1 MFMESR
7 NIYTDKFECRLGLR
21 NERLKFAVTT
31 SLSAAPE
38 QVAEAKRLAG
48 KFKVPFVH
56 RRGLSHETLSQRLG
70 VEGMVVVSSQK
81 VSYVARGQEFF
92 FHPSLACLRI
102 IGLKN
107 GKTDQMVRCMS
118 LENGDSVLDCT
129 LGLGTDAIVASFVVG
144 ANGRVT
150 GLESSMLIAKLV
162 RRGLATYSEIEE
174 DIAPAMRRI
183 EVINANYKE
192 YLAGLSARSFDV
204 IYFDP
209 MFRNPR
215 LHSPAMNAMRLLANE
230 EPLDCETIDLAIRLA
245 VKRVVMKERRGSTEF
260 ERLGFKT
267 VCGGKYSPVLYGVID
282 LQRCA
287 E

>member
-1 MFMESR
+1 MFMDSR
-7 NIYTDKFECRLGLR
+7 NTCIDKFECRVGLR

-38 QVAEAKRLAG
+38 QVAEAKQLAG

-56 RRGLSHETLSQRLG
+56 RRGLSLETLSHSLN
-70 VEGMVVVSSQK
+70 VEGILVVSSQK
-81 VSYVARGQEFF
+81 VSYVTREQEFF
-92 FHPSLACLRI
+92 FHPGLACLRI

-107 GKTDQMVRCMS
+107 GKTDQMVKCMS
-118 LENGDSVLDCT
+118 LKKGFSVLDCT

-150 GLESSMLIAKLV
+150 GLESSIVIAELV
-162 RRGLATYSEIEE
+162 RRGLATYTEIEE
-174 DIAPAMRRI
+174 DIASAMRRV
-183 EVINANYKE
+183 EVINTNYKE
-192 YLAGLSARSFDV
+192 YLAGLPARSFDV

-215 LHSPAMNAMRLLANE
+215 LHSPAMNAMRLLAND
-230 EPLDCETIDLAIRLA
+230 EPLDRETIDLAIRSA
-245 VKRVVMKERRGSTEF
+245 VKRVVMKERRGSAEF
-260 ERLGFKT
+260 ERLGFKK

-282 LQRCA
+282 LQRCD